1 MNILAVVVKVL
12 GAIAALIGGYWLW
25 DRLSGEAAR
34 REGRRIRKEGRG
46 KDHAFAEMP

>member
-1 MNILAVVVKVL
+1 MSLTILKVL

-34 REGRRIRKEGRG
+34 REGRRIRNPKG
-46 KDHAFAEMP
+46 KR